1 MTPTKLHPLLING
14 EPVFTDATAEVHDV
28 YTGGLAARFCLA
40 GEPELQRAL
49 DAAEAAGPIARNAAP
64 FERAALLD
72 RVADGI
78 RRRAPEF
85 TELIVTEAGKPV
97 TLAEAEVAR
106 AEQTFRFA
114 ARAALEPPGHGTFEV
129 DASAAGR
136 GHTGLVRRFP
146 LGIILAITPFN
157 FPLNLVAHK
166 LAPAIATGNT
176 VLLKPS
182 PRTPLSALLLGE
194 VLLEAGMPPG
204 QVNIVPCDH
213 ALLPVLL
220 ADGRVKM
227 ISFTG
232 SAQVGWD
239 LKNRA
244 GKAKVTL
251 ELGGNAAA
259 IVHRDA
265 RWRDR
270 LGMFAAGAFGY
281 AGQSCISLQRLYV
294 QREVYADF
302 KDAFVAHVRREVKS
316 GDPRR
321 RDVLVGPVID
331 AAARDRIL
339 GWVDEALKLGAKL
352 LTDLHPNAGDTWLP
366 PIILEGLP
374 AGARITCE
382 EVFGPVV
389 ALAPYETFEDAL
401 REVNASA
408 FGLQAGIFTQ
418 DLNLAYQAFGAL
430 EVGGVLINQVPA
442 FRVEN
447 MPYGGVK
454 DSGAGREGVRSAME
468 DMTEPR
474 TLIINL
480 NPPT

>member
-1 MTPTKLHPLLING
+1 MTTERHLHPVLIG
-14 EPVFTDATAEVHDV
+14 ADWVLTDEIAEVRDV
-28 YTGGLAARFCLA
+28 YTGELTARFCLA
-40 GEPELQRAL
+40 GEPELRRAL
-49 DAAEAAGPIARNAAP
+49 DAAAAALAILRQQAP
-64 FERAALLD
+64 FERAAVLE

-78 RRRAPEF
+78 RRRAGEF
-85 TELIVTEAGKPV
+85 TELIVAEAGKPI

-114 ARAALEPPGHGTFEV
+114 AHAAFEPPGSAVLEIG
-129 DASAAGR
+129 ASSAGR

-166 LAPAIATGNT
+166 LAPALATGNA

-182 PRTPLSALLLGE
+182 PRTPLCSLLLGE
-194 VLLEAGMPPG
+194 VLLDAGMPPG
-204 QVNIVPCDH
+204 QVNVVPSDLRH
-213 ALLPVLL
+213 LPLLLT
-220 ADGRVKM
+220 DGRLKM
-227 ISFTG
+227 ITFTG
-232 SAQVGWD
+232 SARVGWD

-265 RWRDR
+265 QWRDR
-270 LGMFAAGAFGY
+270 LAMFAGGAFGY

-294 QREVYADF
+294 HREIYAEF
-302 KDAFVAHVRREVKS
+302 KDAFVAHVRDKVKF

-331 AAARDRIL
+331 DAARDRIL
-339 GWVDEALKLGAKL
+339 AWVDEALKLGATL
-352 LTDLHPNAGDTWLP
+352 LTDLHPNAAERCLP
-366 PIILEGLP
+366 PIVLEGLP
-374 AGARITCE
+374 AGAHVTCD

-389 ALAPYETFEDAL
+389 ALAPYDDFVDAI
-401 REVNASA
+401 REVNASPY
-408 FGLQAGIFTQ
+408 GLQAGVFTQ
-418 DLNLAYQAFGAL
+418 DLQLAHQAFELL

-454 DSGAGREGVRSAME
+454 DSGAGREGVRCAME

-474 TLIINL
+474 TLIFNL
-480 NPPT
+480 N